1 MDTDAIRSAAAL
13 GTPNVIGE
21 EARGSVWGGDG
32 TETNAAQSAVAAA
45 ATVPTRGTL
54 AIKR

>member
-21 EARGSVWGGDG
+21 EARGSVWGDG